1 MIKINNKNFS
11 LSSIKNIEKEKL
23 ILNNLGHTIRKYRS
37 QRGMNRQTLATKSN
51 ISLRYL
57 AQLEVGNG
65 NPSITI
71 LKNISYALNITLEHL
86 LFSDS
91 TKNTEVAYIKNKID
105 HYTQHQI
112 STLLEFIDN
121 IERKKIVKLNKN
133 RIALIGLRG
142 AGKSTLGN
150 MYSKEYKIPI
160 YEVTKEIEKIGGMNI
175 NEVIEFGGQGMYRRL
190 EYTAINNLYKKKK
203 NLIIL
208 TGGSIVSEKETFSF
222 LLKNFYTIWIKASPE
237 EHMKRVIK
245 QGDLRP
251 ISSNPKAMDDLN
263 NILKERQYLYSKA
276 ASIVNTEN
284 KDKISSYKELVDKIK
299 N

>member
-203 NLIIL
+203 KTNY
-208 TGGSIVSEKETFSF
+208 F
-222 LLKNFYTIWIKASPE
+222 N
-237 EHMKRVIK
+237 R
-245 QGDLRP
+245 R
-251 ISSNPKAMDDLN
+251 
-263 NILKERQYLYSKA
+263 
-276 ASIVNTEN
+276 
-284 KDKISSYKELVDKIK
+284 
-299 N
+299 

>member
-1 MIKINNKNFS
+1 
-11 LSSIKNIEKEKL
+11 
-23 ILNNLGHTIRKYRS
+23 
-37 QRGMNRQTLATKSN
+37 
-51 ISLRYL
+51 
-57 AQLEVGNG
+57 
-65 NPSITI
+65 
-71 LKNISYALNITLEHL
+71 
-86 LFSDS
+86 
-91 TKNTEVAYIKNKID
+91 
-105 HYTQHQI
+105 
-112 STLLEFIDN
+112 
-121 IERKKIVKLNKN
+121 
-133 RIALIGLRG
+133 
-142 AGKSTLGN
+142 
-150 MYSKEYKIPI
+150 
-160 YEVTKEIEKIGGMNI
+160 MNI
-175 NEVIEFGGQGMYRRL
+175 NEVIEFGGQGKYRRL
-190 EYTAINNLYKKKK
+190 EYTAINNLKKKK
-203 NLIIL
+203 KKLIIL